1 MEKERCDRF
10 KAYGEME
17 LMGKT
22 YISHLFHVFS
32 ENTSSYQKAQDFE
45 LHEIKDMIQFRVIDT
60 TKEKFILLDE
70 E

>member
-22 YISHLFHVFS
+22 YISHLFHFS
-32 ENTSSYQKAQDFE
+32 VKIQAHTEKAQDFE
-45 LHEIKDMIQFRVIDT
+45 LHEIKDMIQFRVIDM
-60 TKEKFILLDE
+60 TKEKFISLDE